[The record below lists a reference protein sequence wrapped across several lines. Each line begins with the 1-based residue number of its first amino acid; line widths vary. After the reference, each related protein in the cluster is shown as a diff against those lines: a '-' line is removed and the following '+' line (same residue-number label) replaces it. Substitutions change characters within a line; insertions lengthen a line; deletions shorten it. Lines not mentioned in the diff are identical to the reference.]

1 MKAKELFINSIRI
14 AGDVI
19 FVNLAFL
26 LAFKLRFTGGI
37 PSQNYNAF
45 LNIIP
50 YVSIFSVLLFQM
62 YNLYS
67 NQLKRRVDEVFYTF
81 IPATFIIVLFTG
93 TVTYLTHS
101 LAFPRSV
108 YLISFPTLFVTM
120 VAWRY
125 LTIALE
131 RIISKKEE
139 IIIVGRGENTAKLI
153 KNIVST
159 MHKSYNIKDVIIDN
173 PNFLKDLDH
182 VEFNLYTDFNNLEEK
197 LMGMDADII
206 FVASNLNEEEKK
218 EAFYSALEKDWE
230 VSLVPEFY
238 EIMLSGSRLEQIGEM
253 PVFEIVPPHNSIG
266 FFFKRLT
273 DIILASIGLL
283 LSLPLTLPAAI
294 AIKIESRGPLFFT
307 QERVSVNVK

>member
-1 MKAKELFINSIRI
+1 MKVKELLINTIRI
-14 AGDVI
+14 IGDVI

-26 LAFKLRFTGGI
+26 LAFKLRFTGRI
-37 PSQNYNAF
+37 PSQNYTAF

-67 NQLKRRVDEVFYTF
+67 NQLKRRIDEVFYTF

-131 RIISKKEE
+131 RLISKKEE

-159 MHKSYNIKDVIIDN
+159 C
-173 PNFLKDLDH
+173 L
-182 VEFNLYTDFNNLEEK
+182 LYTSPSPRDRQK
-197 LMGMDADII
+197 SRMP
-206 FVASNLNEEEKK
+206 S
-218 EAFYSALEKDWE
+218 SA
-230 VSLVPEFY
+230 
-238 EIMLSGSRLEQIGEM
+238 
-253 PVFEIVPPHNSIG
+253 
-266 FFFKRLT
+266 
-273 DIILASIGLL
+273 
-283 LSLPLTLPAAI
+283 
-294 AIKIESRGPLFFT
+294 
-307 QERVSVNVK
+307 